1 METITLK
8 EVKMKIETEVVNK
21 KEYLLVITIQ
31 GWTKFIMFHLM

>member
-21 KEYLLVITIQ
+21 KEYLLVILSKIEQ
-31 GWTKFIMFHLM
+31 KLSCFI